1 MAENPL
7 QRVHTLT
14 FDVFG
19 TVLDLTG
26 SIVPALNDFLKA
38 KRSQVAASDLWAA
51 WRARQRLEQFQDS
64 LLLQGHS
71 GYLETARRGLVYALE
86 QHGVKANVAEVERVM
101 RVYEELKP
109 FDDAVKGL
117 KKLADRYR
125 LAALT
130 NSNQWLLDHLC
141 DNNIPVAF
149 QQRIS
154 VDTAGH
160 FKPHPSVYRTATR
173 VLECEPAEIMMVAS
187 HSFDILGARACGFR
201 GAYVNRY
208 KLPYEDSSL
217 RPDLTVSDFLELSRR
232 LAAKVKRS

>member
-26 SIVPALNDFLKA
+26 SIVPALREYLKA
-38 KRSQVAASDLWAA
+38 KGSPVSAEDLWAS
-51 WRARQRLEQFQDS
+51 WRGRQRLEQFQDS
-64 LLLQGHS
+64 LLLLGHS
-71 GYLETARRGLVYALE
+71 GYLATARRGLVYAFELH
-86 QHGVKANVAEVERVM
+86 QVQFNVAEVERLM
-101 RVYEELKP
+101 RVYEALKP

-117 KKLADRYR
+117 KKLAERYR

-130 NSNQWLLDHLC
+130 NANQWLLDHLC

-149 QQRIS
+149 DARIS
-154 VDTAGH
+154 VDRAGR
-160 FKPHPSVYRTATR
+160 FKPHPAVYRTAAQI
-173 VLECEPAEIMMVAS
+173 LECEPGEILMVAS

-208 KLPYEDSSL
+208 NLPYEDSPL
-217 RPDLTVSDFLELSRR
+217 RPDLTVKDFLELSRR
-232 LAAKVKRS
+232 LAVKRR